1 MSNER
6 EKDVRGENG
15 GECSR
20 IWVVHSPIDFS
31 LTLEE
36 GCFVG
41 YFHAA
46 ETGKDFCRFECYL
59 WRFYLIEHG
68 FIRASISLW
77 EGWYNLI
84 IWHLKTALLHLVIMA
99 PIYCYMAEFCCILY
113 SGGLL
118 DGCFCFSQS
127 MAFSHLHFLITFSYF
142 RFLFAC
148 DFFAFVFSF
157 EFSVVYLLSFHL
169 LLSFVACLRW
179 NVDSVVKSLVVE

>member
-77 EGWYNLI
+77 EGWYSLI

-99 PIYCYMAEFCCILY
+99 PYIVTWLSA
-113 SGGLL
+113 
-118 DGCFCFSQS
+118 
-127 MAFSHLHFLITFSYF
+127 AFSTRMACWMLDVGWLFMFLSINGLFSFVFSDYI
-142 RFLFAC
+142 FLFA
-148 DFFAFVFSF
+148 FFVCMWFFCF
-157 EFSVVYLLSFHL
+157 HFFYL
-169 LLSFVACLRW
+169 CI
-179 NVDSVVKSLVVE
+179 